1 MKLLSPIAAWGYEHH
16 MASESPAVK
25 TVSPDASA
33 SLVDWASALDI
44 MGGDTELLA
53 EVLEAFLVEAPRQ
66 SQAIDRA
73 VKAGDAAAL
82 HLAAHTLKS
91 SLRYLGAKE
100 TQALAFRLEQA
111 GRGNDLAEVALIAV
125 EFGWN
130 KSWSKRQPSGGGCA
144 ARRVESGECS

>member
-1 MKLLSPIAAWGYEHH
+1 

-44 MGGDTELLA
+44 VGGDTGLLA

-66 SQAIDRA
+66 SQSIDHA
-73 VKAGDAAAL
+73 VKAGDAASL

-111 GRGNDLAEVALIAV
+111 GRGNDLAEVAVIAAELNRRMELILS
-125 EFGWN
+125 E
-130 KSWSKRQPSGGGCA
+130 A
-144 ARRVESGECS
+144 ATEWRRLRGSHP